1 MAPMLSPIPLARII
15 SSGEVAEWL
24 NAPHS
29 KCGIPARV
37 SGVRIPPS
45 PPLSY
50 RKLQNLC
57 LRARNSFCVQRG
69 LRDGTEPWRPTGRW
83 PPVSEWASVSFC
95 TNLDVC
101 GSGENSLFFQHVAKS
116 GRLYVSDPHSA
127 LQSSLRTRGSR
138 SRARSRVVQS
148 RIRLPPPWL
157 RQRRASF
164 ARPMAGRRFRS
175 GH

>member
-1 MAPMLSPIPLARII
+1 MLAGSRRL
-15 SSGEVAEWL
+15 SSFLEKSCVFAL
-24 NAPHS
+24 LRFPS
-29 KCGIPARV
+29 L
-37 SGVRIPPS
+37 IPPATRADCLFQVS
-45 PPLSY
+45 RAPPLSY